1 MTKAPLLQIAG
12 ACRVSIIIKALNE
25 EKRIARAIE
34 SSLCALERIGGEV
47 ILADSCSTD
56 QTIEIAKLYPI
67 KIVQLA
73 NPAERCCGVGPQLGY
88 QHSCGDYVYILDG
101 DMDLRADFI
110 DQAVQFLNAYPK
122 VAGVGGRVVEHNL
135 NSLEYKSRVERNAHH
150 MSAGPVDRLD
160 MGGLYRRTAIDEV
173 GYFSDRNLHSYEEF
187 DLAIRLRAAGWE
199 LVRVAADAV
208 DHFGHDTPPY
218 QLLYRRWKT
227 KYIYGIGEILHASI
241 GKPHFQIL
249 IKQLRELRLYFFII
263 AWTIGFSLVAG
274 IATWVNNGGVILGLI
289 TCSLSLLPIAMVI
302 AIRKRSPSKA
312 AYAVTSLL
320 AHCVA
325 LVRGVLVQRKN
336 PCHRI
341 DSNVIKNNGWE
352 APNSA
357 SSPCA

>member
-1 MTKAPLLQIAG
+1 MTKAPLSQTEG

-34 SSLCALERIGGEV
+34 SSLRALERVGGEV

-56 QTIEIAKLYPI
+56 QTIEIAKRYPI

-73 NPAERCCGVGPQLGY
+73 HPAERCCGVGPQLGY

-110 DQAVQFLNAYPK
+110 DQAVQFLDAHPT

-135 NSLEYKSRVERNAHH
+135 DSLEYKSRVERNAHH

-160 MGGLYRRTAIDEV
+160 MGGLYRRAAIDEV

-187 DLAIRLRAAGWE
+187 DLAIRLRASGWE
-199 LVRVAADAV
+199 LARVAADAV

-227 KYIYGIGEILHASI
+227 KYIYGVGEIVHASF
-241 GKPHFQIL
+241 GKPHFKLL
-249 IKQLRELRLYFFII
+249 IKQLRELKLYFFII
-263 AWTIGFSLVAG
+263 AWTIGFCLMTG
-274 IATWVNNGGVILGLI
+274 IATWLNNGGIILGLI
-289 TCSLSLLPIAMVI
+289 TCLLSLLPIVVVM
-302 AIRKRSPSKA
+302 AIRKRSPSKV
-312 AYAVTSLL
+312 AYAMTSLL

-325 LVRGVLVQRKN
+325 LVRGVLVPRKD
-336 PCHRI
+336 PGHRI
-341 DSNVIKNNGWE
+341 DSNVIKNNSLE
-352 APNSA
+352 APNNA
-357 SSPCA
+357 SSPYA